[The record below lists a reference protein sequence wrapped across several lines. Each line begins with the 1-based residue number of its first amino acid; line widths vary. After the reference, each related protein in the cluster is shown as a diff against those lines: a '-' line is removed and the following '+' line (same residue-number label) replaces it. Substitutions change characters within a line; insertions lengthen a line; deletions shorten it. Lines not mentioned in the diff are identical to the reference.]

1 MFYVVSA
8 TLFSHLCFQ
17 VDIYQEDN
25 TMNDYVSLCNCL
37 QALND
42 SASVSTLLNDLLAKE
57 DEHRCLLAY
66 QVAFDLCEKGGQK
79 TWRAPFLE
87 TAETLRSAV
96 RDNVCV
102 AYTQFYLRYKD
113 SGFTKKHPE
122 KYIKRSPE
130 EVSLVVEELFGGRS

>member
-1 MFYVVSA
+1 MRCDTYDAAPVSKNL
-8 TLFSHLCFQ
+8 TEKQ
-17 VDIYQEDN
+17 R
-25 TMNDYVSLCNCL
+25 
-37 QALND
+37 QAVKDKFTAVNL
-42 SASVSTLLNDLLAKE
+42 
-57 DEHRCLLAY
+57 
-66 QVAFDLCEKGGQK
+66 AFDLCEKGGQK

-130 EVSLVVEELFGGRS
+130 EVSLVVEGLFGGRS